1 MNKETFLYL
10 DGHTEYHEV
19 DDNAVYHHV
28 TDDNRLN
35 YRLDVNDATFEWHN
49 NIWMQ
54 INIYCIYRIY
64 CLYMFVYVCVCLCSL
79 QNFYDIEKR
88 SVASF

>member
-35 YRLDVNDATFEWHN
+35 YRIDVNDATFERHN
-49 NIWMQ
+49 NAWMQ
-54 INIYCIYRIY
+54 
-64 CLYMFVYVCVCLCSL
+64 
-79 QNFYDIEKR
+79 
-88 SVASF
+88 VADNA

>member
-35 YRLDVNDATFEWHN
+35 YRLDYNNATFECMDADKY
-49 NIWMQ
+49 I
-54 INIYCIYRIY
+54 IYISYIYNR
-64 CLYMFVYVCVCLCSL
+64 LTDNS
-79 QNFYDIEKR
+79 
-88 SVASF
+88 

>member
-35 YRLDVNDATFEWHN
+35 YRLDYNNATFEWHN
-49 NIWMQ
+49 NNMNADKYIMY
-54 INIYCIYRIY
+54 ISYIYNRPTDD
-64 CLYMFVYVCVCLCSL
+64 L
-79 QNFYDIEKR
+79 
-88 SVASF
+88 

>member
-1 MNKETFLYL
+1 MKKETFLYL
-10 DGHTEYHEV
+10 DGHTEHHEV

-35 YRLDVNDATFEWHN
+35 YRLDYNNATFEWHN

-54 INIYCIYRIY
+54 INI
-64 CLYMFVYVCVCLCSL
+64 
-79 QNFYDIEKR
+79 
-88 SVASF
+88 

>member
-1 MNKETFLYL
+1 MNKETFIYL

-35 YRLDVNDATFEWHN
+35 YRVDVNDATFEWHN
-49 NIWMQ
+49 NVWMQ
-54 INIYCIYRIY
+54 VVN
-64 CLYMFVYVCVCLCSL
+64 
-79 QNFYDIEKR
+79 NN
-88 SVASF
+88 

>member
-1 MNKETFLYL
+1 MTYLISFSMLIKMSFVLNLISKVMRLLTIKPLTIMNKETFLYL

-35 YRLDVNDATFEWHN
+35 YRIDVNDATFEWHN
-49 NIWMQ
+49 NT
-54 INIYCIYRIY
+54 
-64 CLYMFVYVCVCLCSL
+64 
-79 QNFYDIEKR
+79 
-88 SVASF
+88 

>member
-10 DGHTEYHEV
+10 DGHTEHYEV

-35 YRLDVNDATFEWHN
+35 YRLDYNDATFECHN
-49 NIWMQ
+49 NTWMQ
-54 INIYCIYRIY
+54 VEDN
-64 CLYMFVYVCVCLCSL
+64 
-79 QNFYDIEKR
+79 
-88 SVASF
+88 A

>member
-35 YRLDVNDATFEWHN
+35 YRIDVNDATFEWHN
-49 NIWMQ
+49 NTWIAHVT
-54 INIYCIYRIY
+54 R
-64 CLYMFVYVCVCLCSL
+64 FVVKIII
-79 QNFYDIEKR
+79 F
-88 SVASF
+88 SVL

>member
-1 MNKETFLYL
+1 MLIKMSFVLNLISKVMRLLIIKPPTIINKETFLYL

-49 NIWMQ
+49 NTWMQ
-54 INIYCIYRIY
+54 
-64 CLYMFVYVCVCLCSL
+64 
-79 QNFYDIEKR
+79 
-88 SVASF
+88 VADNA

>member
-1 MNKETFLYL
+1 MLIKMSFVLNLISKVMRLLIIKPPTIINKETFLYL

-35 YRLDVNDATFEWHN
+35 YRIDVNDATFEWHN
-49 NIWMQ
+49 NTWMQ
-54 INIYCIYRIY
+54 
-64 CLYMFVYVCVCLCSL
+64 
-79 QNFYDIEKR
+79 
-88 SVASF
+88 VADNA

>member
-35 YRLDVNDATFEWHN
+35 YRIDVNDATFEWHN

-54 INIYCIYRIY
+54 INIMYISYIYNRPTDN
-64 CLYMFVYVCVCLCSL
+64 S
-79 QNFYDIEKR
+79 
-88 SVASF
+88 

>member
-1 MNKETFLYL
+1 MSIIFMLFMQTIVNNLISLILLIIKLLQLWKKETFLYL

-35 YRLDVNDATFEWHN
+35 YRVDVNATFEWHN
-49 NIWMQ
+49 NAWMQ
-54 INIYCIYRIY
+54 
-64 CLYMFVYVCVCLCSL
+64 
-79 QNFYDIEKR
+79 
-88 SVASF
+88 VADNA

>member
-10 DGHTEYHEV
+10 DGHTEHHEV

-35 YRLDVNDATFEWHN
+35 YRLDYRLNYRLDYNNATFERHN
-49 NIWMQ
+49 NIWMR
-54 INIYCIYRIY
+54 INI
-64 CLYMFVYVCVCLCSL
+64 
-79 QNFYDIEKR
+79 
-88 SVASF
+88 

>member
-1 MNKETFLYL
+1 MKKETFLYL

-35 YRLDVNDATFEWHN
+35 YRVDVNDATFEWHN
-49 NIWMQ
+49 NAWMQ
-54 INIYCIYRIY
+54 VQIMLNIKKS
-64 CLYMFVYVCVCLCSL
+64 LLMQSLCT
-79 QNFYDIEKR
+79 N
-88 SVASF
+88 SVHWQSIQHAPSVLNWCTN

>member
-1 MNKETFLYL
+1 MRLLIIKSPTIMNKETFLYL

-35 YRLDVNDATFEWHN
+35 YRIDVNDATFEWHN
-49 NIWMQ
+49 NTWMQ
-54 INIYCIYRIY
+54 
-64 CLYMFVYVCVCLCSL
+64 
-79 QNFYDIEKR
+79 
-88 SVASF
+88 VADNA

>member
-35 YRLDVNDATFEWHN
+35 YCLDYNNATFEWHN
-49 NIWMQ
+49 NAWMQ
-54 INIYCIYRIY
+54 INI
-64 CLYMFVYVCVCLCSL
+64 
-79 QNFYDIEKR
+79 
-88 SVASF
+88 

>member
-35 YRLDVNDATFEWHN
+35 YRIDVNDATFEWHN
-49 NIWMQ
+49 NTWMQ
-54 INIYCIYRIY
+54 INI
-64 CLYMFVYVCVCLCSL
+64 
-79 QNFYDIEKR
+79 
-88 SVASF
+88 